1 MTSYPDLRNEYET
14 DPTPKQS
21 QCRTLKP
28 SSVVLSKKV
37 IYIYKYNI
45 QQLWE
50 TRMMM
55 NWLHQPVSQWCIQ
68 YDDGV

>member
-37 IYIYKYNI
+37 KYTYTNTTFNNCAK
-45 QQLWE
+45 QE
-50 TRMMM
+50 
-55 NWLHQPVSQWCIQ
+55 
-68 YDDGV
+68 

>member
-37 IYIYKYNI
+37 KYIQI
-45 QQLWE
+45 QHSTMVSNKNDDELTTSTSQS
-50 TRMMM
+50 MM
-55 NWLHQPVSQWCIQ
+55 HTVR
-68 YDDGV
+68 